1 MDFANRPITD
11 FYRHYLPTAYD
22 SGFSWVCTLLARD
35 ADVERLYD
43 NLRRCWGSFDSIT
56 DKHILFIFAGNYL
69 NRARQY
75 RKTTTLYLLSELLTP
90 EYLCI
95 KISFEGLGNESFE
108 TTDAF
113 CDVLLYFTR

>member
-1 MDFANRPITD
+1 MTTYVDVGVRSTVLQISTYCSFLQEIT
-11 FYRHYLPTAYD
+11 
-22 SGFSWVCTLLARD
+22 
-35 ADVERLYD
+35 
-43 NLRRCWGSFDSIT
+43 I
-56 DKHILFIFAGNYL
+56 
-69 NRARQY
+69 NRAKQY
-75 RKTTTLYLLSELLTP
+75 GKTTTLYLLSELLTP